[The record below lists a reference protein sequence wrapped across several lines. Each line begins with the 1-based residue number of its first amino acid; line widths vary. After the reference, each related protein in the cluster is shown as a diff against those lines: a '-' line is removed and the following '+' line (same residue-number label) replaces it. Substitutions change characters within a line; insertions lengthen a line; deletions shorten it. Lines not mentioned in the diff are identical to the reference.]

1 MKKTVTSK
9 EEFLAY
15 LRERITSYRVMLSR
29 VIWLM
34 ALLLVGSGIYLV
46 LNRKKKIELFFL
58 LLIFILLLI
67 LAVDYWRL
75 SRDLHMAIDQ
85 AEKAENSKSEFLS
98 CVSHDMRTPLNAI
111 IGFSLLGK
119 ETQDIEESMNYHE
132 QIHQSGEYLLG
143 LVGDLLDMS
152 KIETGNIELHPEP
165 VSMQTVLDSI
175 GEMISE
181 RAAESKIQF
190 EIRKNVY
197 VDRIV
202 MLDRQRLMQVLVN
215 LLSNAVQ
222 FTSEGG
228 YVHFYIHLTNV
239 NEKLIHMEFIVDD
252 NGIGMTEEFVQN
264 RLFRPFEQECRM
276 EHRAQEG
283 TGLGL
288 AIVKQLVDLMGG
300 TISCESKP
308 GEGTKFTVNI
318 EAPLYIKKEQEE
330 LSCFNKID
338 DGHIDYEL
346 LKGKRILLCE
356 DHTINAS
363 LMEHML
369 EKKEI
374 MCETASDGAVAIQKF
389 RKVPCG
395 YYDAI
400 LMDIRMPKIDGLEAT
415 MIIRGLEEK
424 AEKRIPI
431 IALTADTFP
440 EDVEKAEKAGMDAY
454 LSKPL
459 DPELLFRALTNYLG

>member
-1 MKKTVTSK
+1 MKRTVTSK

-15 LRERITSYRVMLSR
+15 LRRRITVYRLVLR
-29 VIWLM
+29 TVTCLIILILLGFGIHIWFQHK
-34 ALLLVGSGIYLV
+34 AIAPLLFLVGIFSLIVFLGIEYGRLT
-46 LNRKKKIELFFL
+46 RDFF
-58 LLIFILLLI
+58 
-67 LAVDYWRL
+67 VV
-75 SRDLHMAIDQ
+75 IDQ
-85 AEKAENSKSEFLS
+85 AEKAENSKSDFLS

-119 ETQDIEESMNYHE
+119 ETQDIEESINYHE

-143 LVGDLLDMS
+143 LIGDLLDMS

-165 VSMQTVLDSI
+165 VSMQAVLDSI

-181 RAAESKIQF
+181 RAAERKIQF

-202 MLDRQRLMQVLVN
+202 MLDRQRMMQVLVN

-239 NEKLIHMEFIVDD
+239 NEKLIHMEFIVED

-264 RLFRPFEQECRM
+264 KLFRPFEQECRM

-288 AIVKQLVDLMGG
+288 SIVKQLVDLMGG

-308 GEGTKFTVNI
+308 EEGTKFTVNI
-318 EAPLYIKKEQEE
+318 EAPLYIKEEQEE
-330 LSCFNKID
+330 FSCFNKID
-338 DGHIDYEL
+338 DGHIDYEM

-356 DHTINAS
+356 DHSINAS

-374 MCETASDGAVAIQKF
+374 MCETASDGAVAIRKF
-389 RKVPCG
+389 RKVSSG

-415 MIIRGLEEK
+415 MIIRGMEEK

-440 EDVEKAEKAGMDAY
+440 EDVEKAKKAGMDAY